1 MNVYGRPDPIEEAKI
16 TGRSEGV
23 NATVTDTE
31 IANALNLGPIYG
43 RTPTDRRDILI
54 SILQGLIP

>member
-23 NATVTDTE
+23 NATVTERCAKRVRIGVVPKDKWE
-31 IANALNLGPIYG
+31 IPKSSGKTG
-43 RTPTDRRDILI
+43 R
-54 SILQGLIP
+54 